1 MIFPVVMYGCESWT
15 VKKAAKAK
23 AKVTQSCPTLC
34 DPMDC
39 SLSGSS
45 IHGIL
50 QAGILE
56 WVAISF
62 SMEAVLRVAIFQ
74 EHRAQVNNDFVR
86 YEEVERGLST
96 SSSAMRLCSSQSS
109 VNTSSFLC
117 SLPSPV

>member
-1 MIFPVVMYGCESWT
+1 MATHLSAWKSVICDKS
-15 VKKAAKAK
+15 VKVKVL
-23 AKVTQSCPTLC
+23 VTQSRLTLC
-34 DPMDC
+34 DPVLC
-39 SLSGSS
+39 SPPRSS